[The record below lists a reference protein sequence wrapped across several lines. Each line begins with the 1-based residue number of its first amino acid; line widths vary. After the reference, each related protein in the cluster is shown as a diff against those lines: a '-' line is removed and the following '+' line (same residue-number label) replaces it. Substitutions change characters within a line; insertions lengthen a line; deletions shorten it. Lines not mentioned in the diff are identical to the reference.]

1 MSGNMASGI
10 MPLKQYIKEYYGG
23 NQAAFA
29 RAIGKPRQQVN
40 GWLDSG
46 NWYVFGNYLYQL
58 KFQLPDFS

>member
-1 MSGNMASGI
+1 
-10 MPLKQYIKEYYGG
+10 MPLKQYIDEQYGG

>member
-1 MSGNMASGI
+1 
-10 MPLKQYIKEYYGG
+10 MPLKQYIEEQYGG

-46 NWYVFGNYLYQL
+46 NWYVYGGCLYQQKML
-58 KFQLPDFS
+58 LPDPRARVL